1 MKFIIIDLYVLLFA
15 RKKFEKLNK
24 FLFRLS
30 LAGLGVLNY
39 KTSKISGEKVF
50 LESYLKGKN
59 GVVID
64 VGANQGGYCH
74 QVISAN
80 EEMIIYAFEPHP
92 VTFNILLS
100 KIKNYKNVLPI
111 NKGMSGERGLLNLYD
126 YGGNDGS
133 EHASL
138 YKEVIGEIHGSQL
151 ISSHEVELVTLDDFL
166 EEKKISRVDLL
177 KIDTEGNEFEVLRGG
192 LNAIKQRK
200 IKAIHFEFNEMNVA
214 SQVFFRN
221 FWKILEGYRLYRL
234 LPSEMMEIKEYK
246 ALWCEIYAYQNIVA
260 ILKD

>member
-1 MKFIIIDLYVLLFA
+1 MKQFLLDLYIFLFA

-24 FLFRLS
+24 YLCRLS

-39 KTSKISGEKVF
+39 KTSKISGEKAF

-64 VGANQGGYCH
+64 VGANQGGYCRE
-74 QVISAN
+74 VISAN
-80 EEMIIYAFEPHP
+80 KEMMIYAFEPHP
-92 VTFNILLS
+92 VTFNILQT
-100 KIKNYKNVLPI
+100 KIQNYKNVVPVK
-111 NKGMSGERGLLNLYD
+111 KGMSDKSGLLNIYD
-126 YGGNDGS
+126 YDSNDGS

-138 YKEVIGEIHGSQL
+138 FKDVIGEIHGSQL

-166 EEKKISRVDLL
+166 AEKHISQVELL
-177 KIDTEGNEFEVLRGG
+177 KIDTEGNEFNVLRGG
-192 LNAIKQRK
+192 LNAIGQRK

-234 LPSEMMEIKEYK
+234 LPNEMMEIKEYK